1 MMGSEVFPM
10 IKALGIGAR
19 GMDTPAERDFMRKVL
34 TGEISLNKGTLVE
47 MARMRKRVAERA
59 IDRWNK
65 RVDKGELDKFFEASG
80 VAKERIGLPT
90 AERRDIIPD
99 QLAQPG
105 TLPRTGQPAGEIK
118 FLGFE

>member
-80 VAKERIGLPT
+80 VVKERIGRPQ
-90 AERRDIIPD
+90 EE
-99 QLAQPG
+99 
-105 TLPRTGQPAGEIK
+105 AGEIE
-118 FLGFE
+118 FIGFE